1 MKLNPNRCLLFSLF
15 LLMAFTLPQ
24 DKKIRVWL
32 IGDSTMSK
40 KDTRAYPEAGWGMPF
55 SYFFDSG
62 VVVDNRAKNG
72 RSTRTFIAEG
82 LWKPVLEEMSEGD
95 YVLIQFGHNDEV
107 STKASFS
114 TEEQFQAN
122 LSRYVRE
129 SRSKKAFPVLIT
141 PVARRKFDSAGRIQG
156 THDRYS
162 ELVREVAALEKVDL
176 IDLDKKSQEL
186 LQSMGPENSRY
197 LFNHLEPGE
206 HPNYPDGKKDDT
218 HFNELGARKIAQIVL
233 SEIRRLNLG
242 LAGKVRNAR

>member
-1 MKLNPNRCLLFSLF
+1 MKLNPNKCLLFSLF

-162 ELVREVAALEKVDL
+162 ELVRQVAAREKVDL

-242 LAGKVRNAR
+242 LAGKVRDAR

>member
-1 MKLNPNRCLLFSLF
+1 MKLNPNKCLLFSLF

-162 ELVREVAALEKVDL
+162 ELVRQVAAREKVDL

-186 LQSMGPENSRY
+186 LQSMGSENSRY

>member
-1 MKLNPNRCLLFSLF
+1 
-15 LLMAFTLPQ
+15 MAFTLPQ

-162 ELVREVAALEKVDL
+162 ELVRQVAAREKVDL

>member
-162 ELVREVAALEKVDL
+162 ELIRQVAAREKVDL

>member
-162 ELVREVAALEKVDL
+162 ELVRQVAAREKVDL